1 MARAFDPQ
9 LRLPAESRLP
19 FPPGLSDWPPALSV
33 RGRALA
39 ASGDWLPGFK
49 ISSSPYRKVISNSE
63 KKGFNSQSKR
73 FQYNQNETPG
83 PGLYNVIHQSPE
95 INSTS
100 LSTKGT
106 GYFPSLVPRTAFRK
120 MSNYPAPNAYKIPSC
135 FQSKQD
141 FSQGNSSMFQ
151 QPIARKM
158 EKMPTPAPNQYY
170 TSLDFCKQSNNI
182 SGQAVFL
189 SKTTRGFHFKKF
201 GKWPSPCHYDI
212 NDSLTKTSPRVIT
225 SFFKSKTSHLTVMD
239 RFTPEP
245 AIYQPRKPTTAA
257 KKNPFREKFCLTLSA
272 AASPPC
278 KDPPSPGPGQ
288 YELVDYK
295 GSPKQDCSS
304 AVFISNT
311 GRWPVRRSQ
320 EGFPGPDSEVLLGG
334 YGKAEADKSTTAVIS
349 SV

>member
-1 MARAFDPQ
+1 
-9 LRLPAESRLP
+9 
-19 FPPGLSDWPPALSV
+19 
-33 RGRALA
+33 
-39 ASGDWLPGFK
+39 FK

-201 GKWPSPCHYDI
+201 GKWPSPYI

-257 KKNPFREKFCLTLSA
+257 KKNPFSDIAWPKIKIDNKFLTVEKNENLRKAVAALTQQVYLYYISQQLYLMTG
-272 AASPPC
+272 ASPPC